1 MKVSIR
7 GALISGMVT
16 MLLSSGCLSVGR
28 QFPIQPVRD
37 IRIGDTTRE
46 DVRRTFGAPW
56 RTGID
61 DGLRTWTYGHYRY
74 AALGPSMTRDLVIR
88 FDDRDVVVSYTFN
101 STYPE
106 DELR

>member
-1 MKVSIR
+1 MRVSIR
-7 GALISGMVT
+7 GALISGVVT
-16 MLLSSGCLSVGR
+16 VLLASGCLSVGR

-37 IRIGDTTRE
+37 IRIGDTTKE

-74 AALGPSMTRDLVIR
+74 SALGPSMTRDLVIR